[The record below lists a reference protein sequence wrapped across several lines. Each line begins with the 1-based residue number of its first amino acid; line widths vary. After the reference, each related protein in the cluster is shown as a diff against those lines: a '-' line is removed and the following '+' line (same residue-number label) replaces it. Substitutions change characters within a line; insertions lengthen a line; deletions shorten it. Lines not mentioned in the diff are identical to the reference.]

1 MRLSNHFMKRRIADE
16 TILIPIGEM
25 SLKFNGMITLN
36 QTGEFVYQCL
46 EEHMTEEEIIAQMLD
61 NYEVEERVAQKE
73 VTDFLRQCKE
83 LKIVLE

>member
-16 TILIPIGEM
+16 TILIPVGEM

-46 EEHMTEEEIIAQMLD
+46 EEGMKESEIIREMLD
-61 NYEVEERVAQKE
+61 TYQIEEQVARKE
-73 VTDFLRQCKE
+73 VSNFLMQCRE